1 MMHIHDHVGD
11 KIQTL
16 VYGRRDMKLFSPRN
30 LFLALALTG
39 LAACGDSS
47 GPGTVS
53 DEAALRSLSLGLGSG
68 SGTGLPFALTPS
80 ALGTSARGIDRID
93 VAINGT
99 TQSMYALGLRVT
111 YPAGTCIESMF
122 IVESFPPPAGVCTP
136 PPLGLVLVLWQ
147 TSSGS
152 RPPEKM
158 AFISA
163 DVGTSSFAGF
173 SETGDDFSLIPHFAI
188 YVDSD
193 PEEFWTSVGGSLTS
207 QVVATNETC
216 NVPPPPF
223 ASASTC
229 HFATFD
235 EAGQITFQKFD
246 FDLFEPGL
254 PSAGAAMELVIPR
267 QSIRGILQAV
277 TQITPVTIP
286 DWDY

>member
-1 MMHIHDHVGD
+1 M
-11 KIQTL
+11 T
-16 VYGRRDMKLFSPRN
+16 LFSPRN
-30 LFLALALTG
+30 LFPALALAG

-47 GPGTVS
+47 GPGTLD

-68 SGTGLPFALTPS
+68 PGAGLPFALTPS

-99 TQSMYALGLRVT
+99 TQSMYALGLRIT
-111 YPAGTCIESMF
+111 YPVGTCIESMF
-122 IVESFPPPAGVCTP
+122 IVPSFPPPAGQCTP

-152 RPPEKM
+152 RPPEAM

-163 DVGTSSFAGF
+163 DAGTSRFAEF
-173 SETGDDFSLIPHFAI
+173 SETGNDFSFVPPHFAI
-188 YVDSD
+188 YVNNDR
-193 PEEFWTSVGGSLTS
+193 EEFWTSVGGSLTS
-207 QVVATNETC
+207 QVTATNETC
-216 NVPPPPF
+216 NVTPPPF

-235 EAGQITFQKFD
+235 EVGQITFEKFD
-246 FDLFEPGL
+246 FSLFEPG
-254 PSAGAAMELVIPR
+254 PPPAGARMDFVIPR
-267 QSIRGILQAV
+267 QSIRGILQAI